1 MKKIIGVLMTVS
13 LSVGLCMSVVYAD
26 SEIEDAQN
34 IETQYEETQLD
45 GINDVAQTG
54 NVKNVELA
62 YPHRVYLYGNTD
74 GASGTEAASP
84 LKVNN
89 ESVTTDD
96 PNLKATTVTG
106 RTILYKKGLQE
117 EGGTDTEK
125 TINDAPGT
133 LKWSP
138 ILRTMGAYKESY
150 NYGLMFW
157 KNNFTYEFDFRVDT
171 LEDKFQ
177 LNLATTKLIQF
188 TKDSDNEQYYI
199 KWVDPE
205 KSISGKNLEYG
216 KTYHLRI
223 EADTEKGANLFAIF
237 TDPEDNYVYT
247 SFVPNPVSST
257 LAERATS
264 TATYNVRMRCVGE
277 VSITTSNEELY
288 IERYFIMPNE
298 LKVEENSTAV
308 TASATVYNGT
318 SDNQITEIPYLFVG
332 IYDSIGAM
340 VKNTGQYKMPE
351 GKYVPKLAN
360 VGTADL
366 SAAKYEYLVS
376 VDISDLPDGEYIVK
390 AFMWRSPNEPIVC
403 SAVQEKT
410 ITVEKGI
417 IKTVS

>member
-1 MKKIIGVLMTVS
+1 MKKIMCALLTVA
-13 LSVGLCMSVVYAD
+13 LSAGLCVSAVYAD
-26 SEIEDAQN
+26 SGTEAESQN
-34 IETQYEETQLD
+34 
-45 GINDVAQTG
+45 GG
-54 NVKNVELA
+54 VKKVELL
-62 YPHRVYLYGNTD
+62 YPHRVYLYGNND
-74 GASGTEAASP
+74 GASGTEATSP

-96 PNLKATTVTG
+96 PDLKATTVTG
-106 RTILYKKGLQE
+106 RTILYKKGLPE
-117 EGGTDTEK
+117 DGGTDTEK
-125 TINDAPGT
+125 TVNDAPGT

-150 NYGLMFW
+150 GYGLMFW

-177 LNLATTKLIQF
+177 FNLATTKLIQF
-188 TKDSDNEQYYI
+188 TKDPDSDQYYI
-199 KWVDPE
+199 EWVDPS

-223 EADTEKGANLFAIF
+223 EADTEKGAKLFTVF
-237 TDPEDNYVYT
+237 TDPEEDYVYT

-264 TATYNVRMRCVGE
+264 TATYNVRMRCAGD

-288 IERYFIMPNE
+288 IERYFIMPHE
-298 LKVEENSTAV
+298 LTAEENGTAV

-318 SDNQITEIPYLFVG
+318 SDNQITGLPYLFVG
-332 IYDSIGAM
+332 IYDSIGAI
-340 VKNTGQYKMPE
+340 VKSEGQYKTPE

-366 SAAKYEYLVS
+366 SAAKYEYSVS
-376 VDISDLPDGEYIVK
+376 ADISDLPDGEYTVK
-390 AFMWRSPNEPIVC
+390 AFMWRSPDEPIVC
-403 SAVQEKT
+403 SDVQEKT
-410 ITVEKGI
+410 ITVENGA
-417 IKTVS
+417 IKTIS